1 MAKTRGQRTFPWRIL
16 KIATEDAQLLD
27 TDLVYSLVKAL
38 YENNGYLMK
47 IHPSAAYTTPENAVK
62 YCPIP
67 LHPGTI
73 KYLKEKGIAVPAQLM
88 P

>member
-1 MAKTRGQRTFPWRIL
+1 MICQAS
-16 KIATEDAQLLD
+16 LD
-27 TDLVYSLVKAL
+27 TDMVYKLAKAL
-38 YENNGYLMK
+38 FEHKDYLMK

-62 YCPIP
+62 YSPIA

-73 KYLKEKGIAVPAQLM
+73 KYLKEKGIDVPARLV

>member
-1 MAKTRGQRTFPWRIL
+1 MICQASL
-16 KIATEDAQLLD
+16 DTEDGLQSGQGPFEHND
-27 TDLVYSLVKAL
+27 
-38 YENNGYLMK
+38 YLQK

-62 YCPIP
+62 YSPIP

-73 KYLKEKGIAVPAQLM
+73 KYLEEKGIAVPDKLR